1 MSEYG
6 IFLNRIFQ
14 YNDKIKGSVFTREY
28 TNQRKPVFWHILRS
42 ELFYRTPESCFFR
55 RKIMTEAA
63 VRLFA
68 LKDFALFIGKHLCW
82 SLSLIKFQAFSP
94 AALLK
99 NDFNIGVF
107 L

>member
-1 MSEYG
+1 
-6 IFLNRIFQ
+6 
-14 YNDKIKGSVFTREY
+14 
-28 TNQRKPVFWHILRS
+28 
-42 ELFYRTPESCFFR
+42 
-55 RKIMTEAA
+55 MTEAA

-68 LKDFALFIGKHLCW
+68 LKDFALFKGKHLCW

-99 NDFNIGVF
+99 SDFNIGVF